1 MVNKQLSQE
10 DKTESKFDGE
20 ECPEP
25 IQPVLQNFKDS
36 EIGHS
41 RYFWKRNSK
50 IKMNKRDRWIFF
62 QKVESKFKY
71 FISPMK

>member
-1 MVNKQLSQE
+1 MENKQLSQE

-41 RYFWKRNSK
+41 RYFWKRK
-50 IKMNKRDRWIFF
+50 RKNKNKEKR
-62 QKVESKFKY
+62 
-71 FISPMK
+71 

>member
-1 MVNKQLSQE
+1 MESNQLSKE

-41 RYFWKRNSK
+41 KYFWKRNK
-50 IKMNKRDRWIFF
+50 KNKN
-62 QKVESKFKY
+62 E
-71 FISPMK
+71 

>member
-36 EIGHS
+36 EIAHS
-41 RYFWKRNSK
+41 KYFWERKSK
-50 IKMNKRDRWIFF
+50 NKN
-62 QKVESKFKY
+62 E
-71 FISPMK
+71 